1 MIINVMYDS
10 IDNDINWKEND
21 AVDRLAKIIRIIT
34 IPPVLAAAL
43 AITLFSYDAAL
54 IGSTAQ
60 FYALLFFLTILPA
73 LAYFLQPFLP
83 LYRDKGRAGQRKL
96 AFIASAAGYS
106 CGLIFALVTSATK
119 TVRMIYWTYFVS
131 VLMLTVFNKATPW
144 RASGHACGVVGPISL
159 MVSFIGPQTLPVVL
173 VFALM
178 AWASLRTKRHTP
190 VELILGGIDSVFAFL
205 LVLFAFH
212 AFHL

>member
-1 MIINVMYDS
+1 MYDS

-73 LAYFLQPFLP
+73 LAYFLQPLLP

-144 RASGHACGVVGPISL
+144 RASGHACGVAGPISL
-159 MVSFIGPQTLPVVL
+159 MVF
-173 VFALM
+173 FLM